1 MFLTRHTR
9 PNNDRKIFAI
19 CFANTDL
26 AFVFRGREAITV
38 LTGVAILKP
47 SHNKLKL
54 KLCYFKNC
62 KKTVITTTKMRWV
75 LSKK

>member
-1 MFLTRHTR
+1 MFLTRHAR

-19 CFANTDL
+19 RFVNTDL

-47 SHNKLKL
+47 SQDILKI
-54 KLCYFKNC
+54 KLCYLKNGYYHY
-62 KKTVITTTKMRWV
+62 
-75 LSKK
+75 